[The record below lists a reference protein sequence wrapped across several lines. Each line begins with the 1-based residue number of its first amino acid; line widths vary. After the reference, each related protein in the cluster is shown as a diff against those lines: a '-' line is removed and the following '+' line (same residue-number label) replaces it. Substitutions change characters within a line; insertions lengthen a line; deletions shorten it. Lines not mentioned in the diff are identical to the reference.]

1 MPRRILSRAHS
12 RSLSRPPGFSLP
24 RFLAFLAS
32 RSLGVL
38 LLGFSLLG
46 FSLPWFLAGLVS
58 RSLGLSLSW
67 FLALSGFSLPRVLAF
82 LVSPPSVSRSVG
94 ISLRR
99 YLGPSVSRSVSRSL
113 AFSLPR
119 FLAPSV
125 SRSRSSGFS
134 FSRSPALPVPRSP
147 GSRSSLLGSRS
158 ANRRGRADGR
168 LGPTQARSAMSCGRR
183 GSGGVSE
190 IRCVCAC
197 VCTCVRVSER
207 ASDTVRNDAG
217 GGWWVGL
224 GTGLGG
230 WTAAGSYGSG
240 QGARGRCPR

>member
-46 FSLPWFLAGLVS
+46 LSLPWFLAGLVS

-67 FLALSGFSLPRVLAF
+67 FLALSWLLAPSGSRFLGFP
-82 LVSPPSVSRSVG
+82 SVG

-99 YLGPSVSRSVSRSL
+99 YLGPPVSRSVSRSL

-119 FLAPSV
+119 FLAL
-125 SRSRSSGFS
+125 
-134 FSRSPALPVPRSP
+134 ALALP
-147 GSRSSLLGSRS
+147 GSRSPGLPLSQFPALPARAARFLVPGQRIDGGGRTADS
-158 ANRRGRADGR
+158 APHR
-168 LGPTQARSAMSCGRR
+168 LARLCRV
-183 GSGGVSE
+183 GGV
-190 IRCVCAC
+190 
-197 VCTCVRVSER
+197 
-207 ASDTVRNDAG
+207 
-217 GGWWVGL
+217 
-224 GTGLGG
+224 
-230 WTAAGSYGSG
+230 
-240 QGARGRCPR
+240 GAVV